1 MSAPTAASGWR
12 GASPCSPAAPGWR
25 RSRAAEIDDRFR
37 RPRVAGIDTELGV
50 AIALT
55 PGSEV
60 RLGGRYTRYFASFD
74 PEVGDAA
81 VAGGALDQQIQM
93 GVALRYAH

>member
-1 MSAPTAASGWR
+1 MAGRVSLLAGGAWLAPITR
-12 GASPCSPAAPGWR
+12 G
-25 RSRAAEIDDRFR
+25 EIYDRFR

-55 PGSEV
+55 SGSEV

-74 PEVGDAA
+74 PEVGDSA
-81 VAGGALDQQIQM
+81 VAGGALDQQM
-93 GVALRYAH
+93 HVGVALRYAH